1 MITLILIICL
11 IRAFK
16 FKPET
21 KVEKVVEL
29 VTFDKEKAVN
39 DLCEMVKCKTISN
52 RDFSLEDDDEFK
64 KFEEKLVAMFPM
76 VHATCPKENIGR
88 RGIQFYWKGLS
99 SEKATV
105 LMSHFDVVEV
115 DESGWEKAP
124 FDGIIEGE
132 TLWGRGTLDTKSTL
146 NGCLQA
152 VETLI
157 KEGFTPQNDIYLC
170 FSGDEE
176 ISGPTCPE
184 MVDEFA
190 RRGINVELVVDEG
203 GAVVEN
209 VFPGVKDR
217 VAVIGIAE
225 KGMLNLSYTVKSKG
239 GHASSPPAHTPIG
252 ILSKACCKVESK
264 PFKAN
269 FTAPTLALFDTLGR
283 RSTFL
288 YRLIFANMWLFK
300 PVLSLIGKMGGGEI
314 NALMRTT
321 CAFTQMKGSTGLNVL
336 PAQAEMCSNFRI
348 MTGETMESTIEYVKK
363 VIDDDRVEVNVV
375 SGNNPSIVSR
385 TDCQEFNIVKEAV
398 EEAFPDAV
406 VTPYLMFACSDSQN
420 YGRISDKV
428 YRFSA
433 QSMSSEERR
442 TIHGHNERISF
453 KGIWECVEFYLR
465 LIKKC

>member
-1 MITLILIICL
+1 MITIILLICL
-11 IRAFK
+11 LRALK
-16 FKPET
+16 FKPEV
-21 KVEKVVEL
+21 KEEKVVEP
-29 VTFDKEKAVN
+29 VNFDKEKAVK

-52 RDFSLEDDDEFK
+52 ADYSLEDDAEFK
-64 KFEEKLVAMFPM
+64 KFENKLIDMFPL
-76 VHATCPKENIGR
+76 VHATCHKENIGR
-88 RGIQFYWKGLS
+88 RGIQFYWKGES

-124 FDGIIEGE
+124 FEGIIDGE
-132 TLWGRGTLDTKSTL
+132 VLWGRGTLDTKSTL
-146 NGCLQA
+146 NGCMQA

-157 KEGFTPQNDIYLC
+157 KEGFTPKHDVYLC

-176 ISGPTCPE
+176 ISGPTCPQ

-239 GHASSPPAHTPIG
+239 GHASAPPAKTPIG

-300 PVLSLIGKMGGGEI
+300 PILSLIGKMGGGEI

-321 CAFTQMKGSTGLNVL
+321 CAFTQMKGSNGRNVL
-336 PAQAEMCSNFRI
+336 PAQAEMLSNFRI

-363 VIDDDRVEVNVV
+363 VIDDDRVELKVIN
-375 SGNNPSIVSR
+375 GNEPSVVSR
-385 TDCQEFNIVKEAV
+385 TDCEEFELVKEAV
-398 EEAFPDAV
+398 GETFPDAV
-406 VTPYLMFACSDSQN
+406 VTPYLMFACSDSQH
-420 YGRISDKV
+420 YGKISDKV

-433 QSMSSEERR
+433 QSMSAEERR
-442 TIHGHNERISF
+442 TIHGHNERITF

>member
-1 MITLILIICL
+1 MITLILIVCL
-11 IRAFK
+11 IRALK
-16 FKPET
+16 FKPEE
-21 KVEKVVEL
+21 KSEKIVEPVA
-29 VTFDKEKAVN
+29 FDKEKAVN
-39 DLCEMVKCKTISN
+39 DLCEMVKCKTVSN
-52 RDFSLEDDDEFK
+52 TDFSLEDDAEFQ
-64 KFEEKLVAMFPM
+64 KFEQKLVDMFPL
-76 VHATCPKENIGR
+76 VHANCPKENIGR

-157 KEGFTPQNDIYLC
+157 KEGFTPKNDIYLC

-176 ISGPTCPE
+176 ISGPTCPS

-239 GHASSPPAHTPIG
+239 GHASAPPANTPIG
-252 ILSKACCKVESK
+252 ILSKACCKLEAK

-321 CAFTQMKGSTGLNVL
+321 CAFTQMKGSNGHNVL
-336 PAQAEMCSNFRI
+336 PAQAEMLSNFRI
-348 MTGETMESTIEYVKK
+348 MTGETIESTVEYVKK
-363 VIDDDRVEVNVV
+363 VIDDDRVELKVV
-375 SGNNPSIVSR
+375 SGNNPSIVSC
-385 TDCQEFNIVKEAV
+385 TDCEEFNIVKEAV
-398 EEAFPDAV
+398 GEAFPDAV

-420 YGRISDKV
+420 YGKITDKV

-433 QSMSSEERR
+433 QSMSAEERR

>member
-1 MITLILIICL
+1 MITIILLICL
-11 IRAFK
+11 LRALK
-16 FKPET
+16 FKPEV
-21 KVEKVVEL
+21 KEEKVVEP
-29 VTFDKEKAVN
+29 VNFDKEKAVK

-52 RDFSLEDDDEFK
+52 ADYSLEDDAEFK
-64 KFEEKLVAMFPM
+64 KFENKLIDMFPL

-88 RGIQFYWKGLS
+88 RGIQFYWKGES

-124 FDGIIEGE
+124 FEGIIDGE
-132 TLWGRGTLDTKSTL
+132 VLWGRGTLDTKSTL
-146 NGCLQA
+146 NGCMQA

-157 KEGFTPQNDIYLC
+157 KEGFTPKHDVYLC

-176 ISGPTCPE
+176 ISGPTCPQ

-239 GHASSPPAHTPIG
+239 GHASAPPAKTPIG

-300 PVLSLIGKMGGGEI
+300 PILSLIGKMGGGEI

-321 CAFTQMKGSTGLNVL
+321 CAFTQMKGSNGRNVL
-336 PAQAEMCSNFRI
+336 PAQAEMLSNFRI

-363 VIDDDRVEVNVV
+363 VIDDDRVELKVIN
-375 SGNNPSIVSR
+375 GNEPSVVSR
-385 TDCQEFNIVKEAV
+385 TDCEEFELVKEAV
-398 EEAFPDAV
+398 GETFPDAV
-406 VTPYLMFACSDSQN
+406 VTPYLMFACSDSQH
-420 YGRISDKV
+420 YGKISDKV

-433 QSMSSEERR
+433 QSMSAEERR
-442 TIHGHNERISF
+442 TIHGHNERITF

>member
-11 IRAFK
+11 IRALR
-16 FKPET
+16 FKPEA
-21 KVEKVVEL
+21 KVEKVIEPVE
-29 VTFDKEKAVN
+29 FDKEKAVA
-39 DLCEMVKCKTISN
+39 DLREMVMCKTISN
-52 RDFSLEDDDEFK
+52 NNFELEDDGEFK
-64 KFEEKLVAMFPM
+64 KFEEKLATMFPL
-76 VHATCPKENIGR
+76 VHSTCPKQNIGR
-88 RGIQFYWKGLS
+88 RGIVFHWKGQDS
-99 SEKATV
+99 SKATV

-152 VETLI
+152 TENLI
-157 KEGFTPQNDIYLC
+157 SNGFVPQNDIYLC
-170 FSGDEE
+170 FAGDEE
-176 ISGPTCPE
+176 ISGPTCPAI
-184 MVDEFA
+184 VDWFEQN
-190 RRGINVELVVDEG
+190 GINVQLVVDEG
-203 GAVVEN
+203 GAVVEK

-239 GHASSPPAHTPIG
+239 GHASAPPAHTPIG
-252 ILSKACCKVESK
+252 VLSKACCKIEAK

-283 RSTFL
+283 RSTFV

-300 PVLSLIGKMGGGEI
+300 PVLAMIGKMGGGEI

-321 CAFTQMKGSTGLNVL
+321 CAFTQMKGSNGRNVL
-336 PAQAEMCSNFRI
+336 PAQAEMLSNFRI
-348 MTGETMESTIEYVKK
+348 MTGETIESTVEYVKK
-363 VIDDDRVEVNVV
+363 VIDDDRVELKVV
-375 SGNNPSIVSR
+375 SGNNPSVVSR
-385 TDCQEFNIVKEAV
+385 TDCEEFEIVKGAV
-398 EEAFPDAV
+398 GDTFPDAV
-406 VTPYLMFACSDSQN
+406 VTPYLMFACSDSQH

-433 QSMSSEERR
+433 QSMSSEERK
-442 TIHGHNERISF
+442 TIHGHNERITF
-453 KGIWECVEFYLR
+453 KGIYECVEFYLR
-465 LIKKC
+465 LIKRC

>member
-1 MITLILIICL
+1 MLTLILL
-11 IRAFK
+11 LRALM
-16 FKPET
+16 FKPEV
-21 KVEKVVEL
+21 KAEKVVEP
-29 VTFDKEKAVN
+29 VSFDKEKAVH
-39 DLCEMVKCKTISN
+39 DLREMVLCKTVSN
-52 RDFSLEDDDEFK
+52 ADYSLEEDAEFK
-64 KFEEKLVAMFPM
+64 KFEDKLVELFPV
-76 VHATCPKENIGR
+76 VHSTCIKENIGR
-88 RGIQFYWKGLS
+88 RGIVFHWKGVS

-124 FDGIIEGE
+124 FEGIIENDV
-132 TLWGRGTLDTKSTL
+132 LWGRGTLDTKSTL

-152 VETLI
+152 VETLM
-157 KEGFTPQNDIYLC
+157 KEGFTPKNDIYLC

-176 ISGPTCPE
+176 ISGPTCPAI
-184 MVDEFA
+184 VDEFA
-190 RRGINVELVVDEG
+190 RRGVNVQLVVDEG
-203 GAVVEN
+203 GAVVSN
-209 VFPGVKDR
+209 VFPGVKER

-252 ILSKACCKVESK
+252 ILSKACTKLEGK

-269 FTAPTLALFDTLGR
+269 FTPPTLALFDTLGR

-321 CAFTQMKGSTGLNVL
+321 CAFTQMKGSNGRNVL
-336 PAQAEMCSNFRI
+336 PAQAEMLSNFRI
-348 MTGETMESTIEYVKK
+348 MTGETMESTVEYVKK
-363 VIDDDRVEVNVV
+363 VINDDRVEVNIVN
-375 SGNNPSIVSR
+375 GNEPSVISR
-385 TDCQEFNIVKEAV
+385 TDCEEFEIVKEAV
-398 EEAFPDAV
+398 GETFPDAV
-406 VTPYLMFACSDSQN
+406 VTPYLMFACSDSQH
-420 YGRISDKV
+420 YGKISDKV

-433 QSMSSEERR
+433 QSMTSEERK
-442 TIHGHNERISF
+442 TVHGHNERITF

>member
-1 MITLILIICL
+1 M
-11 IRAFK
+11 
-16 FKPET
+16 
-21 KVEKVVEL
+21 
-29 VTFDKEKAVN
+29 
-39 DLCEMVKCKTISN
+39 
-52 RDFSLEDDDEFK
+52 
-64 KFEEKLVAMFPM
+64 
-76 VHATCPKENIGR
+76 
-88 RGIQFYWKGLS
+88 
-99 SEKATV
+99 
-105 LMSHFDVVEV
+105 
-115 DESGWEKAP
+115 
-124 FDGIIEGE
+124 
-132 TLWGRGTLDTKSTL
+132 
-146 NGCLQA
+146 
-152 VETLI
+152 
-157 KEGFTPQNDIYLC
+157 
-170 FSGDEE
+170 
-176 ISGPTCPE
+176 
-184 MVDEFA
+184 
-190 RRGINVELVVDEG
+190 
-203 GAVVEN
+203 
-209 VFPGVKDR
+209 
-217 VAVIGIAE
+217 
-225 KGMLNLSYTVKSKG
+225 
-239 GHASSPPAHTPIG
+239 
-252 ILSKACCKVESK
+252 ESK

>member
-21 KVEKVVEL
+21 KVEKVVEP

-52 RDFSLEDDDEFK
+52 RDFSLEDDGEFK
-64 KFEEKLVAMFPM
+64 KFEEKLVTMFPM

-88 RGIQFYWKGLS
+88 RGIQFYWKGLL

>member
-11 IRAFK
+11 IRALR
-16 FKPET
+16 FKPEA
-21 KVEKVVEL
+21 KEVKVVEPISY
-29 VTFDKEKAVN
+29 DKEKAVS
-39 DLCEMVKCKTISN
+39 DLREMVTCKTVSN
-52 RDFSLEDDDEFK
+52 ANYELEEDQEFK
-64 KFEEKLVAMFPM
+64 KFEEKLAVMFPL
-76 VHATCPKENIGR
+76 VHSTCVKENVGR
-88 RGIQFYWKGLS
+88 RGIMFHWKGEDS
-99 SEKATV
+99 FKATV

-124 FDGIIEGE
+124 FEGIIEGE
-132 TLWGRGTLDTKSTL
+132 VLWGRGTLDTKSTL
-146 NGCLQA
+146 NGCMQA
-152 VETLI
+152 TETLI
-157 KEGFTPQNDIYLC
+157 KNGFTPKNDIYLC
-170 FSGDEE
+170 FAGDEE
-176 ISGPTCPE
+176 ISGPSCPS

-190 RRGINVELVVDEG
+190 RRGINVQLVVDEG
-203 GAVVEN
+203 GAVVEK

-239 GHASSPPAHTPIG
+239 GHASAPPAETPIG
-252 ILSKACCKVESK
+252 ILSKACTKLESK

-269 FTAPTLALFDTLGR
+269 FTPPTLALFDTLGR

-321 CAFTQMKGSTGLNVL
+321 CAFTQMKGSNGRNVL
-336 PAQAEMCSNFRI
+336 PAQAEMLSNFRI

-363 VIDDDRVEVNVV
+363 VIDDDRVEINVV
-375 SGNNPSIVSR
+375 NGNNPSVVSR
-385 TDCQEFNIVKEAV
+385 TDCEEFEVVKSAV
-398 EEAFPDAV
+398 EETFPDAV
-406 VTPYLMFACSDSQN
+406 VTPYLMFACSDSQH

-433 QSMSSEERR
+433 QSMSAEERR
-442 TIHGHNERISF
+442 TIHGHNERITF
-453 KGIWECVEFYLR
+453 KGIYECVEFYLN
-465 LIKKC
+465 LIRKI

>member
-1 MITLILIICL
+1 MITIILLICL
-11 IRAFK
+11 LRALK
-16 FKPET
+16 FKPEV
-21 KVEKVVEL
+21 KEEKVVEP
-29 VTFDKEKAVN
+29 VNFDKEKAVK

-52 RDFSLEDDDEFK
+52 ADYSLEDDAEFK
-64 KFEEKLVAMFPM
+64 KFENKLIDMFPL

-88 RGIQFYWKGLS
+88 RGIQFYWKGES

-124 FDGIIEGE
+124 FEGIIDGE
-132 TLWGRGTLDTKSTL
+132 VLWGRGTLDTKSTL
-146 NGCLQA
+146 NGCMQA

-157 KEGFTPQNDIYLC
+157 KEGFTPKHDVYLC

-176 ISGPTCPE
+176 ISGPTCPQ

-239 GHASSPPAHTPIG
+239 GHASAPPAKTPIG

-300 PVLSLIGKMGGGEI
+300 PILSLIGKMGGGEI

-321 CAFTQMKGSTGLNVL
+321 CAFTQMKGSNGRNVL
-336 PAQAEMCSNFRI
+336 PAQAEMLSNFRI

-363 VIDDDRVEVNVV
+363 VIDDDRVELKVIN
-375 SGNNPSIVSR
+375 GNEPSVVSR
-385 TDCQEFNIVKEAV
+385 TDCEEFELVKEAV
-398 EEAFPDAV
+398 GETFPDAV
-406 VTPYLMFACSDSQN
+406 VTPYLMFACSDSQH
-420 YGRISDKV
+420 YGKISDKV

-433 QSMSSEERR
+433 QSMSAEERR
-442 TIHGHNERISF
+442 TIHGHNERITF

-465 LIKKC
+465 LIKKF

>member
-1 MITLILIICL
+1 MLTLILL
-11 IRAFK
+11 LRALM
-16 FKPET
+16 FKP
-21 KVEKVVEL
+21 KARVEKAVEPL
-29 VTFDKEKAVN
+29 SFDKEKAVN
-39 DLCEMVKCKTISN
+39 DLREMVLCKTISN
-52 RDFSLEDDDEFK
+52 ADYSLEDDAEFK
-64 KFEEKLVAMFPM
+64 KFEDKLVELFPV
-76 VHATCPKENIGR
+76 VHATCVKENIGR
-88 RGIQFYWKGLS
+88 RGIVFHWKGMS
-99 SEKATV
+99 DEKATV

-115 DESGWEKAP
+115 DESGWEKEP
-124 FDGIIEGE
+124 FAGIIEGE

-157 KEGFTPQNDIYLC
+157 KEGFTPKNDIYLC
-170 FSGDEE
+170 FAGDEE
-176 ISGPTCPE
+176 ISGPTCPAI
-184 MVDEFA
+184 VDEFA
-190 RRGINVELVVDEG
+190 RRGVNVQLVVDEG

-239 GHASSPPAHTPIG
+239 GHASSPPAKTPIG
-252 ILSKACCKVESK
+252 ILSQACCKIESK

-321 CAFTQMKGSTGLNVL
+321 CAFTQMKGSNGRNVL
-336 PAQAEMCSNFRI
+336 PAQAEMLSNFRI
-348 MTGETMESTIEYVKK
+348 MTGETMESTVEYVKK
-363 VIDDDRVEVNVV
+363 VINDDRVEVNIVN
-375 SGNNPSIVSR
+375 GNNPSVVSR
-385 TDCQEFNIVKEAV
+385 TDCEEFEIVKEAV
-398 EEAFPDAV
+398 GETFPDAV
-406 VTPYLMFACSDSQN
+406 VTPYLMFACSDSQH
-420 YGRISDKV
+420 YGKISDKV

-433 QSMSSEERR
+433 QSMSAEERR
-442 TIHGHNERISF
+442 TIHGHNERITF
-453 KGIWECVEFYLR
+453 KGIWEAVEFYLR

>member
-1 MITLILIICL
+1 MITIILLICL
-11 IRAFK
+11 LRALK
-16 FKPET
+16 FKPEV
-21 KVEKVVEL
+21 KEEKVVEP
-29 VTFDKEKAVN
+29 VNFDKEKAVK

-52 RDFSLEDDDEFK
+52 ADYSLEDDAEFK
-64 KFEEKLVAMFPM
+64 KFENKLIDMFPLI
-76 VHATCPKENIGR
+76 HATCPKENIGR
-88 RGIQFYWKGLS
+88 RGIQFYWKGES

-124 FDGIIEGE
+124 FEGIIDGE
-132 TLWGRGTLDTKSTL
+132 VLWGRGTLDTKSTL
-146 NGCLQA
+146 NGCMQA

-157 KEGFTPQNDIYLC
+157 KEGFTPKHDVYLC

-176 ISGPTCPE
+176 ISGPTCPQ

-239 GHASSPPAHTPIG
+239 GHASAPPAKTPIG

-300 PVLSLIGKMGGGEI
+300 PILSLIGKMGGGEI

-321 CAFTQMKGSTGLNVL
+321 CAFTQMKGSNGRNVL
-336 PAQAEMCSNFRI
+336 PAQAEMLSNFRI

-363 VIDDDRVEVNVV
+363 VIDDDRVELKVIN
-375 SGNNPSIVSR
+375 GNEPSVVSR
-385 TDCQEFNIVKEAV
+385 TDCEEFELVKEAV
-398 EEAFPDAV
+398 GETFPDAV
-406 VTPYLMFACSDSQN
+406 VTPYLMFACSDSQH
-420 YGRISDKV
+420 YGKISDKV

-433 QSMSSEERR
+433 QSMSAEERR
-442 TIHGHNERISF
+442 TIHGHNERITF

>member
-11 IRAFK
+11 IRALK
-16 FKPET
+16 FKPE
-21 KVEKVVEL
+21 EKKERVVEP
-29 VTFDKEKAVN
+29 VAFDKEKAVN
-39 DLCEMVKCKTISN
+39 DLSEMVKCKTISN
-52 RDFSLEDDDEFK
+52 RDFSLEDDAEFK
-64 KFEEKLVAMFPM
+64 KFEEKLATMFPI
-76 VHATCPKENIGR
+76 VHANCPKENIGR
-88 RGIQFYWKGLS
+88 RGIQFYWKGIS

-124 FDGIIEGE
+124 FDAIIEGE

-157 KEGFTPQNDIYLC
+157 KEGFTPKNDIYLC

-176 ISGPTCPE
+176 ISGPTCPA

-190 RRGINVELVVDEG
+190 RRGINVQLVVDEG

-209 VFPGVKDR
+209 VFPGVKER

-239 GHASSPPAHTPIG
+239 GHASAPPANTPIG
-252 ILSKACCKVESK
+252 ILSKACCKVEAK

-283 RSTFL
+283 RSTFV
-288 YRLIFANMWLFK
+288 YRLIFANLWLFK

-348 MTGETMESTIEYVKK
+348 MSGETIESTIEYVKK
-363 VIDDDRVEVNVV
+363 VIDDDRVELNVV
-375 SGNNPSIVSR
+375 SGNEPSIVSR
-385 TDCQEFNIVKEAV
+385 TDCEEFEIVKEAV
-398 EEAFPDAV
+398 SEAFPDAV

-420 YGRISDKV
+420 YGKISDKV

-433 QSMSSEERR
+433 QSMSAEERR